1 MRTPCVGLLAVMGAA
16 LLAACADMPGASSV
30 GGSKQ
35 TPAQGYTI
43 HVMAPHKSEDGTVHG
58 PYHHY
63 CKPISA
69 DIIQCLL
76 FESTDPNAL
85 LTDVEYFVAK
95 SVTRAHVPLDTWN
108 KYYHDHEVEIATGRV
123 QVLDVPEAQAKDIA
137 AAAAKTDGIIFHL
150 WPDGAKAPDGT
161 VGHPQA
167 VGHKHRTQ

>member
-1 MRTPCVGLLAVMGAA
+1 MRTRWIGLLAATGAT
-16 LLAACADMPGASSV
+16 LLAACADMPGASSA
-30 GGSKQ
+30 GAMKQ

-43 HVMAPHKSEDGTVHG
+43 HVMAPHKYEDGTVHG

-63 CKPISA
+63 CKQISA
-69 DIIQCLL
+69 EIIQCLL

-95 SVTRAHVPLDTWN
+95 SVTRAHVPLETWN

-137 AAAAKTDGIIFHL
+137 ASAANTDGIIFHL

-167 VGHKHRTQ
+167 VGHKLRTH